1 MVDGQAEGHGKLCN
15 DIKGYSYEGRWLK
28 DVPCGY
34 GKEIW
39 TGTSEYEGEFDNG
52 VKSGIGMYKKFGD
65 FEYRGGFVK
74 DKFDGIGRLH
84 LVNG

>member
-1 MVDGQAEGHGKLCN
+1 MP
-15 DIKGYSYEGRWLK
+15 Y
-28 DVPCGY
+28 GY

-65 FEYRGGFVK
+65 F
-74 DKFDGIGRLH
+74 
-84 LVNG
+84 